1 MGVVFAFSMTSQ
13 ESANGTV
20 FLGEAC
26 WTGLFPESGRGADGN
41 CSLFAGRADYSNAS
55 QSVENPRVVVT
66 VPLNNNSSR
75 RCRHRHGAFKN
86 SR

>member
-26 WTGLFPESGRGADGN
+26 WTGLFPESGRGADETGFGD
-41 CSLFAGRADYSNAS
+41 LVPFLPAG
-55 QSVENPRVVVT
+55 PIT
-66 VPLNNNSSR
+66 IL
-75 RCRHRHGAFKN
+75 
-86 SR
+86 